1 MSTAKTSQE
10 TPSGTQAEPES
21 QPIAKSHPEL
31 RYAPSG
37 CQNCIEP
44 VNAPNYTPFI
54 AGGVH
59 PELTAFI
66 RQVPWH
72 QLLGVQVLELR
83 PGYAKLLLPLS
94 PYIKGNASRGVL
106 HGGMMAALADSC
118 AVAALWTHFGPDD
131 RVATVDLRVD
141 YLRPAPDTAGIIAE
155 GEVRLLGGSIGN
167 IHVRMFS
174 EADPSLVVAEGRT
187 VCYMRRAK

>member
-1 MSTAKTSQE
+1 MSEE
-10 TPSGTQAEPES
+10 TVDKEQ
-21 QPIAKSHPEL
+21 IAKSHPEL
-31 RYAPSG
+31 APTMIDG
-37 CQNCIEP
+37 QACITP
-44 VNAPNYTPFI
+44 VATPSYTPFV
-54 AGGVH
+54 AGDVH
-59 PELTAFI
+59 PELVTFI
-66 RQVPWH
+66 KNVPWH

-83 PGYAKLLLPLS
+83 PGYARLLLPLS

-167 IHVRMFS
+167 IHVRMAS
-174 EADPSLVVAEGRT
+174 ESDPNVTVAEGRT
-187 VCYMRRAK
+187 VCYMRRARKE